1 MSSTATLSA
10 ASSFGADM
18 FGSQPDFGFQMTE
31 GGEDWF
37 DKNPN
42 NNTWFSISIADTVTI
57 DTNLTALNLEAILA
71 ATARHHKS
79 KVQEGGNA
87 KKTPNIPRIC
97 IAADAL
103 ASKLAQTE
111 EAQMQM
117 MKDVK
122 GCYGTHPKSRWISV
136 ADSKDRKKAKEVKDS
151 TRLIQPEGERF
162 ITALKGRTPS
172 ISIDDPGYESKVERL
187 VQAMYAAGWIEA
199 SKNTKQRLDL
209 YDAIKDLDVDL

>member
-1 MSSTATLSA
+1 
-10 ASSFGADM
+10 M
-18 FGSQPDFGFQMTE
+18 FGSQPDFGVNITK

-42 NNTWFSISIADTVTI
+42 NNTWFSISIDDTVNEADTVKEVTV
-57 DTNLTALNLEAILA
+57 DTNLSAEALEAILA
-71 ATARHHKS
+71 ATVRHHKS

-87 KKTPNIPRIC
+87 KKTSNIPRIC

-111 EAQMQM
+111 EAHAQM
-117 MKDVK
+117 MKDVIR
-122 GCYGTHPKSRWISV
+122 CYGTHPKSRWISV
-136 ADSKDRKKAKEVKDS
+136 ADSKDRKKAKVKGSTAKDS
-151 TRLIQPEGERF
+151 TRLIKPEGERF
-162 ITALKGRTPS
+162 ITALKGRTPN

-199 SKNTKQRLDL
+199 NKNTKQRLEL
-209 YDAIKDLDVDL
+209 YDAVKDLDVDL